1 MMTGE
6 NFPTLLLA
14 YVGDAVFELYV
25 RAKLVRKQRLP
36 VRAIHKK
43 ATCMVR
49 ASGQDEAL
57 RLLEPFLTEEEAE
70 IVRRG
75 RNTKSRVPQNARV
88 SSYRR
93 ATGFEA
99 LLGWLYL
106 DGRHERLQE
115 LLAIIESGE
124 AFGQ

>member
-1 MMTGE
+1 MW
-6 NFPTLLLA
+6 P
-14 YVGDAVFELYV
+14 
-25 RAKLVRKQRLP
+25 RAQY
-36 VRAIHKK
+36 
-43 ATCMVR
+43 
-49 ASGQDEAL
+49 
-57 RLLEPFLTEEEAE
+57 
-70 IVRRG
+70 
-75 RNTKSRVPQNARV
+75 KSRVPKNARV